1 MVEVSAQRSLAV
13 TESSQAGEVRRL
25 AKHLA
30 EDAGYDDVDAG
41 NAAIVASEIAS
52 NLVKH
57 ARDGRIVLFTSE
69 TGGTPSLNLLAI
81 DRGPGIDELAR
92 SSRDGMSTAGTPG
105 TGLGAIRR
113 LATTCEIF
121 STASGTA
128 LFAAVQPRR
137 AAASSATTRVGM
149 VSVPK
154 PGETECGDG
163 FAVDASGSR
172 VAVLVVDGLGH
183 GAGAAAASREALAI
197 FRAEPTRPPAE
208 QLRHIHDALRATR
221 GAAGAVAHLDLVDRT
236 VRFAGIGNIA
246 GTIVEAGATRS
257 TVSHH
262 GTLGHAVRRIDEFT
276 YPWPSGALVILH
288 SDGLTSRW
296 TLDGYPGLGRH
307 HPMLAAGILYRDFC
321 RGSDDATVVVVGDA

>member
-1 MVEVSAQRSLAV
+1 MEVSAQRLLPV

-25 AKHLA
+25 AKALA

-41 NAAIVASEIAS
+41 NAAIVASEVAS

-57 ARDGRIVLFTSE
+57 ARDGRILLFTSHAD
-69 TGGTPSLNLLAI
+69 GHACVNVLAV
-81 DRGPGIDELAR
+81 DRGPGISEVA
-92 SSRDGMSTAGTPG
+92 SSFRDGTSTAGTPG

-113 LATTCEIF
+113 LSAICNVY
-121 STASGTA
+121 STPSGTV
-128 LFAAVQPRR
+128 LFAAVPPRR
-137 AAASSATTRVGM
+137 AGRPTPTVRAGM

-154 PGETECGDG
+154 PGEIECGDG
-163 FAVDASGSR
+163 FAIDETASR
-172 VAVLVVDGLGH
+172 VALLVVDGLGH
-183 GAGAAAASREALAI
+183 GAGAAAASREAIGI
-197 FRAEPTRPPAE
+197 FRTDPTRAPAE
-208 QLRHIHDALRATR
+208 QMRHIHDALRATR
-221 GAAGAVAHLDLVDRT
+221 GAAAAVAELDLVHRT

-246 GTIVEAGATRS
+246 GTIVADGKTRS

-276 YPWPSGALVILH
+276 YPWPHGGLVILH

-296 TLDGYPGLGRH
+296 TLDAYAGLGRH
-307 HPMLAAGILYRDFC
+307 HPMLAAGLLYRDFA